1 MRPSMTREVKLV
13 TPIRW
18 RSGAPPGQAHSLY
31 QFVREYLWHAGG
43 SCSRAEL
50 LTAMSKDGAVR
61 KRLAK
66 SQGFLAL
73 LTNMRHSGE
82 LICDGETVR
91 ATSRALRRG
100 APSDN
105 APSFRPYRK

>member
-1 MRPSMTREVKLV
+1 M

-61 KRLAK
+61 TRLAN

-82 LICDGETVR
+82 LVFDGEAVR
-91 ATSRALRRG
+91 ATLRALRRG
-100 APSDN
+100 TPCTN
-105 APSFRPYRK
+105 ASSSRLYRT